1 MLKIKIEI
9 KTNSFNQNKNI
20 IKENVRMK
28 NMSKEIIKNKTL
40 IPKQIINKKK
50 NLQKVDSTFQ
60 LKM

>member
-28 NMSKEIIKNKTL
+28 NMSKEIIKNKPL

>member
-50 NLQKVDSTFQ
+50 NL
-60 LKM
+60 